1 MRVLMT
7 ADTVGGV
14 WTYSLE
20 LVAALAPLGVDVT
33 LATMG
38 APVSRAQARA
48 AAELGNLE
56 LLESRFALEWMPDP
70 WRDVDDASTWLLQI
84 AQRVRPD
91 VVHVNGY
98 THAALPF
105 QAPVLCVAH
114 SCVLTWSLA
123 VHGRPADAEWDE
135 YRRRVGRGLA
145 AADVVVAPTDA
156 ILRAVLDAHGVRAR
170 SRVIPN
176 GRSAR
181 WWRPGQKEPLV
192 LAAGRLWDEAKGL
205 AELDACAGLVEWP
218 IYVAGP
224 TTGPEGPGL
233 AAGGD
238 GRGPGFSS
246 RMPSEASIRG
256 IGRVR
261 PTGVRLLGELEPEVL
276 ATWAGRASIYA
287 LPARYE
293 PFGLSVLEAALAG
306 CALVLGKIDSL
317 REVWREDAV
326 YVPPGDPDAL
336 GAAINAL
343 ARDPERR
350 RTLAASAWARGKSLT
365 AARMAGAYRA
375 LYEEL
380 ISEVPAMGA
389 AG

>member
-7 ADTVGGV
+7 ADTIGGV
-14 WTYSLE
+14 WTYALE

-38 APVSRAQARA
+38 APVGRTQARA

-70 WRDVDDASTWLLQI
+70 WRDVDDAGTWLLQI

-98 THAALPF
+98 AHAALPF

-145 AADVVVAPTDA
+145 AADAVVAPTDA
-156 ILRAVLDAHGVRAR
+156 ILRAVLEAHGVRAR

-192 LAAGRLWDEAKGL
+192 LASGRLWDQAKGL
-205 AELDACAGLVEWP
+205 ADLDACAGLVEWP

-224 TTGPEGPGL
+224 TTGPEG
-233 AAGGD
+233 
-238 GRGPGFSS
+238 
-246 RMPSEASIRG
+246 
-256 IGRVR
+256 IGQVR
-261 PTGVRLLGELEPEVL
+261 PTGVRLLGQLEPEVL

-326 YVPPGDPDAL
+326 YVPPGDPEAL

-380 ISEVPAMGA
+380 ICEVPAMGV